1 MEFTIDFAAIRKLAA
16 KECTTATAEIA
27 SKGVM
32 IAFDES
38 RLRHDARLAAAADAN
53 TLACKAGCSWCC
65 HFSVDARPVEIF
77 TIQSFIDNELSVE
90 QRKRVSEEIAINSA
104 LLSHLTDIERV
115 QRNIKCPFLDA
126 GQCVIYSVRP
136 QTCRNYHA
144 TDATGCQQS
153 FEEPDNLDIDPDFA
167 PHVYQAGGTH
177 VDAFSKAMHD
187 AGFDVAAYE
196 LNTALSAAMA
206 DPESRQRFLN
216 KQPTFIT
223 LQGTEV
229 PPEFIDLE

>member
-1 MEFTIDFAAIRKLAA
+1 MEFTIDLAAIRKLATQ
-16 KECTTATAEIA
+16 ECATATAEIA
-27 SKGVM
+27 SIGVM
-32 IAFDES
+32 NAYDKS
-38 RLRHDARLAAAADAN
+38 RVRHDARLAAAADAN

-65 HFSVDARPVEIF
+65 HFSVDARAVEVF
-77 TIQSFIDNELSVE
+77 TIQSFIDNELPAE
-90 QRKRVSEEIAINSA
+90 QRTRVKKEIAINSA
-104 LLSHLTDIERV
+104 VLSQLSDIERV

-144 TDATGCQQS
+144 TDAKGCQQS
-153 FEEPDNLDIDPDFA
+153 YEEPHNLDIDPDFA
-167 PHVYQAGGTH
+167 PLVYQAGGTH
-177 VDAFSKAMHD
+177 VDAFSKAMQG
-187 AGFDVAAYE
+187 AGFDATAYE

-206 DPESRQRFLN
+206 EPQSRQRFLN